1 MKKEK
6 PFYRRVMRV
15 GICFVLLCSLGF
27 MSGCSDSEDTSQTD
41 AGISDLLP
49 GKKEEGGRPGKQFS
63 ILGSEYAEKEDPL
76 EALLEAEAAHLE
88 DVGFADVTITDQTS
102 DTYIPDEEEGSTVQ
116 LLQGQLTMTSPE
128 GEAVDL
134 TLSFQWNLDTEQLIH
149 LFWASFSGG
158 SFSADHI
165 LSEDVLLGSEEL
177 LSAFDIQDEEKYLYF
192 HENKVLRLM
201 ESSGWGELMVM
212 DNAVKEEKGFYYIEK
227 EGGAYIFDAE
237 ALPEIYP
244 DSLGGLPVTEIQLV
258 YGSGS
263 FCDYLGLPGTVRR
276 VTGVSNVPITIF
288 PKSVEEISAMT
299 FAFPNLTGTFFVFNP
314 EVKLTQL
321 YLLEVY
327 EKAGNS
333 PCITIYCQS
342 EEAFQELT
350 DRFPGI
356 TVRSIDD
363 YRGEL
368 SEEEVDILDAAA
380 EGDYTDIDE
389 IFRGKNTIGE
399 RE

>member
-1 MKKEK
+1 
-6 PFYRRVMRV
+6 
-15 GICFVLLCSLGF
+15 
-27 MSGCSDSEDTSQTD
+27 
-41 AGISDLLP
+41 
-49 GKKEEGGRPGKQFS
+49 
-63 ILGSEYAEKEDPL
+63 
-76 EALLEAEAAHLE
+76 
-88 DVGFADVTITDQTS
+88 
-102 DTYIPDEEEGSTVQ
+102 
-116 LLQGQLTMTSPE
+116 
-128 GEAVDL
+128 
-134 TLSFQWNLDTEQLIH
+134 
-149 LFWASFSGG
+149 
-158 SFSADHI
+158 
-165 LSEDVLLGSEEL
+165 
-177 LSAFDIQDEEKYLYF
+177 
-192 HENKVLRLM
+192 M

-333 PCITIYCQS
+333 PCITIYCRRRPS
-342 EEAFQELT
+342 
-350 DRFPGI
+350 G
-356 TVRSIDD
+356 TV
-363 YRGEL
+363 L
-368 SEEEVDILDAAA
+368 Q
-380 EGDYTDIDE
+380 
-389 IFRGKNTIGE
+389 
-399 RE
+399 